1 MFLGEF
7 FKAVQSAKESPSTKT
22 QPITDLTQ
30 TEYNEFRIKRIP
42 DITFLGEFSMLQK
55 CPPFGHFWRKPSLKQ
70 TGNNEYPI

>member
-42 DITFLGEFSMLQK
+42 DITFLENFQCYKSVPLLDI
-55 CPPFGHFWRKPSLKQ
+55 FGANPV
-70 TGNNEYPI
+70 